1 MAGFRK
7 VANNAVLS
15 KGVGTWEQHTRG
27 IGAKL
32 LKQMGYEPGK
42 GLGKKLQGIA
52 TPVQAA
58 VRKGRGAIGL
68 YGPEVK
74 STLADQK
81 EQVKVDEDE
90 KETLEFKEKM
100 QQWRKDAP
108 TKKGKKTRY
117 YYRTVEDIIEKGKKP
132 GHNYNEKV
140 SSKFNNVRVIDMTGP
155 EARVLSGYHALGQ
168 TKITDDL
175 LYEHRPTKK
184 CNNFVLPELLHN
196 LNIIVEQCEQEI
208 IKIDK
213 SQRSINDRN
222 VITAQEKEK
231 LIKITDLE
239 KDHIQILE
247 DALDLVESL
256 TNPNCELNLERAE
269 AIFIQLQSDHFAE
282 YKEFGLCDLAPGV
295 IGPLISTRLKD
306 WNPLEQP
313 NKHIELLNRWKT
325 IIGIDLTQK
334 GNVFDPYSALVW
346 SGVVPSFRSASAAW
360 NPRDHQPMV
369 ALLDAWSKLLPSW
382 ILESVLEQM
391 ILPKLHSAVESWDP
405 LTDIIPIHLWILP
418 WSGLLGDKLDENVYP
433 IIREKLGNALKEWM
447 PHDRSARAMLTPWSL
462 VFGTGDL
469 QTFLLKHIVPKLQL
483 CLSDLIINPLQQD
496 LGKFSIKYNF
506 I

>member
-7 VANNAVLS
+7 VANNAVLT
-15 KGVGTWEQHTRG
+15 KGVGSWEQHTRG

-81 EQVKVDEDE
+81 EKVKIDEDE

-100 QQWRKDAP
+100 QQWRKDGP

-140 SSKFNNVRVIDMTGP
+140 SSKFSNVRVIDMTGP

-184 CNNFVLPELLHN
+184 CTNFVLPELMHN
-196 LNIIVEQCEQEI
+196 LNIIVDQCEQEI

-222 VITAQEKEK
+222 VIAAQEKDK

-239 KDHIQILE
+239 KDHILILE
-247 DALDLVESL
+247 DALELVESL
-256 TNPNCELNLERAE
+256 TNPKFELNLERAE

-295 IGPLISTRLKD
+295 IAPLISTRLKD
-306 WNPLEQP
+306 WSPLEHP
-313 NKHIELLNRWKT
+313 SKHIELLNRWKT
-325 IIGIDLTQK
+325 IIGIDLSQN

-346 SGVVPSFRSASAAW
+346 SGVVPSFRSASSAW
-360 NPRDHQPMV
+360 NPRAHQPMV
-369 ALLDAWSKLLPSW
+369 ALLAAWSKLLPSW

-391 ILPKLHSAVESWDP
+391 ILPKLHSAVDSWDP

-418 WSGLLGDKLDENVYP
+418 WSGLLGDKMDENIYP
-433 IIREKLGNALKEWM
+433 IIREKLGNALREWV
-447 PHDRSARAMLTPWSL
+447 PQDRSARAMLTPWSL
-462 VFGTGDL
+462 VFAAGDL

-496 LGKFSIKYNF
+496 LG
-506 I
+506 